1 MCRIRFFCTFVSKL
15 INKKIEMKKWLFL
28 FLAVM
33 LVSGKSADVKA
44 QSLNNSFYEAFIQVN
59 DNFKDYLFEAAGAQ
73 LTAKYE
79 GFYTA
84 RIRSDVQPS
93 TLKTIEGVVHVSPS
107 VTLLTCCDSARYYSR
122 VQNVH
127 DGIGLGMPYT
137 GKGVIVGVIDCG
149 FDFNHI
155 NLCDSNGNTRVKAVY
170 MPLDTTGTQP
180 VVRYRRLPGSCYETP
195 EEIAALTTD
204 EAETTHGTQTAGI
217 AAGGYR
223 GNGWYGLAPEA
234 DIVACGMPESE
245 ITDVRVANCISYI
258 NDYATR
264 MGKPC
269 VINISLGSNI
279 GAHDGTSFLNRVC
292 EQMSGPG
299 RVFVVSAGNDGDNN
313 VCLHSNIENKNDT
326 VTTLLGG
333 YGGGNYRSGYVS
345 AWANQGK
352 PFNTRLIV
360 IDTQTGKRLYTSRAM
375 GANNNIL
382 EVEISTES
390 DTILAK
396 YYNGHVKFRGM
407 AEYNGRPNSLC
418 EVEMTAKSRNYVLGI
433 QYYSPMATDLTVWTS
448 QFAYFRNYGYDW
460 AETGSS
466 VGSINDL
473 ATTDSVISVGSYN
486 TRQTAPLRDGSTYFR
501 TKSAPVE
508 ISYFSA
514 FGPDENGINRPDVCA
529 PGSMVLASG
538 NRYDTNAHNINL
550 WQPSAF
556 VNGVEY
562 PYCPDLGTSMSAP
575 VVAGAI
581 ALWLEA
587 NPNLSVA
594 DVRDIL
600 ANTSYSDKYVR
611 EGTPERWGSG
621 KLDVNAGMR
630 YVLHLQS
637 VTGDANNDGEVNI
650 ADINTIIDIILGGN
664 VSDDI
669 LISADVNND
678 GEVNISDVSLVIDV
692 ILRS

>member
-1 MCRIRFFCTFVSKL
+1 M
-15 INKKIEMKKWLFL
+15 INKKTKMKKWLFVL
-28 FLAVM
+28 LAVM
-33 LVSGKSADVKA
+33 LVSGKSANMQA
-44 QSLNNSFYEAFIQVN
+44 QSLNNNFYEAFIQIN

-73 LTAKYE
+73 LTARYE

-93 TLKTIEGVVHVSPS
+93 TLKAIEGVEHVSPAI
-107 VTLLTCCDSARYYSR
+107 TLLTCCDSARYYSR
-122 VQNVH
+122 VENVQNGV
-127 DGIGLGMPYT
+127 GLTMPYT

-155 NLCDSNGNTRVKAVY
+155 NLCDSDGNTRVKAVY
-170 MPLDTTGTQP
+170 MPLDTTGVQP
-180 VVRYRRLPGSCYETP
+180 VIRYRRLPGSCYETP

-217 AAGGYR
+217 AAGSYR
-223 GNGWYGLAPEA
+223 GNGWYGVAPDA
-234 DIVACGMPESE
+234 DIVACGIPEDE

-264 MGKPC
+264 VGKPC
-269 VINISLGSNI
+269 VINISLGSNA

-299 RVFVVSAGNDGDNN
+299 RIFVVSAGNDGDNN
-313 VCLHSNIENKNDT
+313 VCLHANIASKNDT
-326 VTTLLGG
+326 VTTLIAG
-333 YGGGNYRSGYVS
+333 YGGGNYRSGYIS

-360 IDTQTGKRLYTSRAM
+360 IDTQTGKRLYTSRAL

-382 EVEISTES
+382 EVELSS
-390 DTILAK
+390 DNDTILAK
-396 YYNGHVKFRGM
+396 YYRGYVKFRGM

-418 EVEMTAKSRNYVLGI
+418 EVEMTAKSRNYVMGI
-433 QYYSPMATDLTVWTS
+433 QYYTPMATDLTVWTS

-460 AETGSS
+460 AQTGVSN
-466 VGSINDL
+466 GSINDL

-501 TKSAPVE
+501 TKSTPVE

-514 FGPDENGINRPDVCA
+514 FGPDENGISRPDVCA

-538 NRYDTNAHNINL
+538 NRYDTQAHNIDL

-600 ANTSYSDKYVR
+600 VNTSYSDKYVR
-611 EGTPERWGSG
+611 EGSPERWGSG

-630 YVLHLQS
+630 YVLHLQT

-669 LISADVNND
+669 LASADVNND
-678 GEVNISDVSLVIDV
+678 GEVNISDISLVIDV

>member
-1 MCRIRFFCTFVSKL
+1 M
-15 INKKIEMKKWLFL
+15 INKKTKMKKWLFVL
-28 FLAVM
+28 LAVM
-33 LVSGKSADVKA
+33 LVSGKSANVQA
-44 QSLNNSFYEAFIQVN
+44 QSLNNNFYEAFIQVN
-59 DNFKDYLFEAAGAQ
+59 DNFKDYLFEAVGAQ
-73 LTAKYE
+73 LTARYE

-84 RIRSDVQPS
+84 RIQSDVLPS
-93 TLKTIEGVVHVSPS
+93 TLKAIEGVEHVSPAI
-107 VTLLTCCDSARYYSR
+107 TLFTCCDSARYYSR
-122 VQNVH
+122 VENVQNGV
-127 DGIGLGMPYT
+127 GLTMPYT

-155 NLCDSNGNTRVKAVY
+155 NLCDSDGNTRVKAVY
-170 MPLDTTGTQP
+170 MPLDTTGVQP
-180 VVRYRRLPGSCYETP
+180 VIRYRRLPGSCYETP

-217 AAGGYR
+217 AAGSYR
-223 GNGWYGLAPEA
+223 GNGWYGVAPDA
-234 DIVACGMPESE
+234 DIVACGIPEDE

-264 MGKPC
+264 VGKPC
-269 VINISLGSNI
+269 VINISLGSNA

-299 RVFVVSAGNDGDNN
+299 RIFVVSAGNDGDNN
-313 VCLHSNIENKNDT
+313 VCLHANIASKNDT
-326 VTTLLGG
+326 VTTLIAG
-333 YGGGNYRSGYVS
+333 YGGGNYRSGYIS

-360 IDTQTGKRLYTSRAM
+360 IDTQTGKRLYASRAL

-382 EVEISTES
+382 EVEISS
-390 DTILAK
+390 DNDTILAK
-396 YYNGHVKFRGM
+396 YYRGYVKFRGM

-418 EVEMTAKSRNYVLGI
+418 EVDMTAKSRNYVMGI
-433 QYYSPMATDLTVWTS
+433 QYYTPMATDLTVWTS

-460 AETGSS
+460 AETG
-466 VGSINDL
+466 VRDGSINDL

-501 TKSAPVE
+501 TKSTPVE

-514 FGPDENGINRPDVCA
+514 FGPDENGISRPDVCA

-538 NRYDTNAHNINL
+538 NRYDTQAHNIDL

-600 ANTSYSDKYVR
+600 VNTSYSDKYVR
-611 EGTPERWGSG
+611 EGSPERWGSG

-630 YVLHLQS
+630 YVLHLQTL
-637 VTGDANNDGEVNI
+637 TGDVNNDGEVNI

-664 VSDDI
+664 VSEDI
-669 LISADVNND
+669 LASADVNND
-678 GEVNISDVSLVIDV
+678 GEVNISDISIVIDA